1 MQFPII
7 ASFVALWS
15 LIHQYNIITSVAISD
30 ISWYF
35 ESPTATIWMHEAQC
49 TVPSLHCIREAKKTA
64 AAVHSRLAEQANC
77 ERNERI
83 KIAEQERLRLEQ
95 EKKDW
100 DFVVKKAALYDKLSA
115 EDFTINV
122 VENNFHH
129 HHGNIHVYNQ
139 YNTFVSE
146 GCPTADS
153 EELSRAD
160 LAKHTITELHH
171 KYYDT
176 SSETDLQRASDDFD
190 TENVVKKFLWH
201 FAFCLL
207 AYAVL
212 EIFLFL
218 KYWVLGRI
226 WGENVIE
233 LGEI

>member
-7 ASFVALWS
+7 ASFMALWS
-15 LIHQYNIITSVAISD
+15 LIHQSTIITSVAISD
-30 ISWYF
+30 ISWYL

-83 KIAEQERLRLEQ
+83 TIAEQERLRLEQ
-95 EKKDW
+95 EKKEW
-100 DFVVKKAALYDKLSA
+100 DLVVKKAALYDKLSA

-122 VENNFHH
+122 NVNNHH
-129 HHGNIHVYNQ
+129 HCDINIYNQ

-146 GCPTADS
+146 GCPTANS
-153 EELSRAD
+153 EDLSRAD
-160 LAKHTITELHH
+160 LAKRTITEPHH

-176 SSETDLQRASDDFD
+176 TSETDLQRASDDFD
-190 TENVVKKFLWH
+190 TENIVKKFLWH

-212 EIFLFL
+212 EVFLFL
-218 KYWVLGRI
+218 KWVVLGWI
-226 WGENVIE
+226 WGENMIE
-233 LGEI
+233 LGDI